1 MVFVGAA
8 FFKRLMA
15 FIFVF
20 VALLFLARAR
30 QTMISSIA
38 DDAILLDAM
47 VYNGFILLLNLFL
60 GYAFGL
66 KTNANWLVLFILSLL
81 IGVDLAIRPFH
92 PWLYSKGFQFI
103 RITVGSLRE
112 FVSII
117 PVLPVLFLGFQSGYL
132 KR

>member
-1 MVFVGAA
+1 
-8 FFKRLMA
+8 MA

-20 VALLFLARAR
+20 VALMFLARAR
-30 QTMISSIA
+30 QTTISSIV
-38 DDAILLDAM
+38 DGKVWLDAM
-47 VYNGFILLLNLFL
+47 VYNGSIILLNLFL

-66 KTNANWLVLFILSLL
+66 KSSANWLALFILSLL
-81 IGVDLAIRPFH
+81 IVVDLAIRPFH
-92 PWLYSKGFQFI
+92 PWLYSKDFQFI
-103 RITVGSLRE
+103 RITVGNLRE

>member
-1 MVFVGAA
+1 
-8 FFKRLMA
+8 MA

-20 VALLFLARAR
+20 VALMFMARER
-30 QTMISSIA
+30 QTTIGSIVDCKA
-38 DDAILLDAM
+38 WMDAM
-47 VYNGFILLLNLFL
+47 VYNGSIILLNLFL

-66 KTNANWLVLFILSLL
+66 KTNTNWLVLFFLSLL
-81 IGVDLAIRPFH
+81 IGVDLAIRPYH

>member
-1 MVFVGAA
+1 MVFLSTN
-8 FFKRLMA
+8 FFKKLIAFVIVIVAITLIARSRLSKTWSVEYYSISLDA
-15 FIFVF
+15 YVYIGSVF
-20 VALLFLARAR
+20 V
-30 QTMISSIA
+30 
-38 DDAILLDAM
+38 
-47 VYNGFILLLNLFL
+47 LNLFL
-60 GYAFGL
+60 SHIFGI
-66 KTNANWLVLFILSLL
+66 KSNTKWLIFFVLLFLTGADYLS
-81 IGVDLAIRPFH
+81 RYFE

>member
-1 MVFVGAA
+1 MVFISTTV
-8 FFKRLMA
+8 FKRLIA
-15 FIFVF
+15 FVFVF
-20 VALLFLARAR
+20 VALMFLARAR
-30 QTMISSIA
+30 QTTISSIV
-38 DDAILLDAM
+38 DGKVWLDAM
-47 VYNGFILLLNLFL
+47 VYNGSIIFLNLFL

-66 KTNANWLVLFILSLL
+66 KSSANWLVLFILSLL
-81 IGVDLAIRPFH
+81 IGVDLAIRPYH

-103 RITVGSLRE
+103 RITISSLRE